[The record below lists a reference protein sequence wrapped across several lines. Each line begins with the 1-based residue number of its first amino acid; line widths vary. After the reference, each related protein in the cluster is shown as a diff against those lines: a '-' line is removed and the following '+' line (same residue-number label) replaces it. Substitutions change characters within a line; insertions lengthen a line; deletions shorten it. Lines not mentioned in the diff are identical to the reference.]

1 MNVLTTLGIW
11 NTFCCIENHSVK
23 IIRSIVLLVSHH
35 DFWGIINPNKDKR
48 SASNNWVLRNFFQ
61 PSTKK
66 SKILFTV
73 SFDWSINNNVML
85 ITKTTS
91 TTDWFSSSFS
101 CGNSRHKKVHK
112 SKKIIIHDFTIH
124 KKGSKYYTEAG
135 CFTQVCAGLLIHK
148 ISFFLIRCFI
158 YWA

>member
-1 MNVLTTLGIW
+1 M
-11 NTFCCIENHSVK
+11 EH
-23 IIRSIVLLVSHH
+23 LLLYWKPQCKDYSKYRITG
-35 DFWGIINPNKDKR
+35 FTSWFLRFNNPNKDKR
-48 SASNNWVLRNFFQ
+48 SASNNWVLRYFFQ
-61 PSTKK
+61 PSTKN

-73 SFDWSINNNVML
+73 SFDWLINNNVML
-85 ITKTTS
+85 TETTS

-101 CGNSRHKKVHK
+101 CGNSQNKKVHK

-135 CFTQVCAGLLIHK
+135 CFTQVWAGLLIHK

>member
-35 DFWGIINPNKDKR
+35 DFWGIINPYKNKR
-48 SASNNWVLRNFFQ
+48 SASNNWVLRNFFV
-61 PSTKK
+61 PSTKN

-85 ITKTTS
+85 TE
-91 TTDWFSSSFS
+91 TTDWFLFSFS
-101 CGNSRHKKVHK
+101 CGNSQNKKAHE

-124 KKGSKYYTEAG
+124 KKGSKYYTVVG
-135 CFTQVCAGLLIHK
+135 CFTQVCAGLLIDK